1 MEYGKR
7 LNPERSLRTAR
18 GVKGSR
24 QKVIANHN
32 PSEVDQNQSLLV
44 RFSNLGSDDAI
55 IPGTA
60 NLSFDNE
67 LESKVDTK
75 RTLVSNIGRAIVK
88 KLAVKFEGNEI
99 LSIDD
104 FDIFTCYRDL
114 WKTES
119 EKRNSIR
126 QGIIF
131 HDGCTEKC
139 MKLKIAASDKDAE
152 DAVDK
157 ANSDVYKNKFT
168 IPLDFEML
176 DSTIPYY
183 QAGLGNRLCYE
194 ITFNNYE
201 FQVRHDLELVIQY
214 SMKIFERYLGFV

>member
-1 MEYGKR
+1 M
-7 LNPERSLRTAR
+7 
-18 GVKGSR
+18 
-24 QKVIANHN
+24 
-32 PSEVDQNQSLLV
+32 
-44 RFSNLGSDDAI
+44 
-55 IPGTA
+55 
-60 NLSFDNE
+60 
-67 LESKVDTK
+67 
-75 RTLVSNIGRAIVK
+75 
-88 KLAVKFEGNEI
+88 
-99 LSIDD
+99 SIDD
-104 FDIFTCYRDL
+104 FDIFVCYRDL

-131 HDGCTEKC
+131 NDGCTEKC
-139 MKLKIAASDKDAE
+139 MKLRIAASDKGAE
-152 DAVDK
+152 DAADK
-157 ANSDVYKNKFT
+157 ANSDLYKNKVI

-214 SMKIFERYLGFV
+214 SMTIFERYLGFV